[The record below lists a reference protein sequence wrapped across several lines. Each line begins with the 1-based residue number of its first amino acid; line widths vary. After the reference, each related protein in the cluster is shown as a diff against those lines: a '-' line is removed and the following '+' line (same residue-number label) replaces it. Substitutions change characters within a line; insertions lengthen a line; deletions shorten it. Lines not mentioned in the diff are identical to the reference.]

1 MRWSV
6 WASAAAALS
15 LDGLNCDHEL
25 FQNHYELAHL
35 FYVVRSDAEHLRPYD
50 FEDPVRSYPE
60 EPPVAEHIRAQA
72 ELLRIFCVEAVAL
85 EWLLDAERHLSL
97 MARSTSPAEL
107 YGNASQACEEL
118 RSFQRLAE
126 QFTWAE
132 KYQELL
138 GMGLQHLM
146 ASWHRLGFRPE
157 KLCASLENEAEVRLV
172 LGDVEVHRKCK
183 MRAEQGYRAGD
194 LSSGCKVEGLWRLL
208 PKAMRAAIAAP
219 RRSGVPK
226 RELGAGCGTRF
237 VATGYMKNLSMI
249 DSRGFAADTCRGPF
263 LTYHPFPMASL
274 TACKYCM
281 VGSMLNL
288 QPGEELLEFG
298 PGCGL
303 GAAWLA
309 AAFGVQVT
317 AIDLFQQHLEG
328 TRASG
333 SQVGVDIRAVC
344 QGDVAALE
352 AFDDESFDVVITN
365 GAMTK
370 LGSAAAPCAVLRRQ
384 LLRVLKPGTGRLWFG
399 GLHSPYAMDLYQ
411 IGAQGW
417 MECLRTL
424 EEGGDVSYVLFSE
437 LETMGVAESWDA
449 QELTL
454 LLVKHSSSAL
464 TDEAD
469 IYACRAAE
477 EQGFSKNKEQLE
489 VLQSLLPSIDWSL
502 AGSFAAGPSF
512 WPCAQQRLERIAS
525 NVAEGMWALQF
536 APGLDL
542 RHVLRRAESWRPAA
556 PPERSGHEDV
566 WLEDIIV
573 PTGVDVVLDHWE
585 QRLEELGLPA
595 SHSDPWHILRYDPGY
610 RAHFLHTDCG
620 VEHVDP
626 SNDRYATVLI
636 WLSECWNESL
646 PCSPVRTEATG
657 VDDLADGATVFP
669 QYGLRMRMPPGG
681 LVVYS
686 SFTPGLGGRC
696 NPRSAHFAAPLGA
709 AAPQAKLVLQKWYY
723 ASPVEPS
730 TPIVPLAV
738 CDENPSTG
746 AARDRAQ
753 CKHFVMPPQGMASQR
768 VQDGLGRLQ
777 RRMAE
782 PEEGDQ
788 VQQVVA
794 LATSREL
801 RELSEAL
808 EDQVAGGSLG
818 RSPHWYAMLTVGNVE
833 ILGAQVGL
841 SLPDPLPRLRAAL
854 RRCGGCTEVM
864 RSLLLQLL
872 AALQERFQP
881 DLLDEALVVLRR
893 WARLDAA
900 AALELAPQVAALL
913 AS

>member
-1 MRWSV
+1 
-6 WASAAAALS
+6 
-15 LDGLNCDHEL
+15 
-25 FQNHYELAHL
+25 
-35 FYVVRSDAEHLRPYD
+35 
-50 FEDPVRSYPE
+50 
-60 EPPVAEHIRAQA
+60 
-72 ELLRIFCVEAVAL
+72 
-85 EWLLDAERHLSL
+85 
-97 MARSTSPAEL
+97 
-107 YGNASQACEEL
+107 
-118 RSFQRLAE
+118 
-126 QFTWAE
+126 
-132 KYQELL
+132 
-138 GMGLQHLM
+138 
-146 ASWHRLGFRPE
+146 
-157 KLCASLENEAEVRLV
+157 
-172 LGDVEVHRKCK
+172 
-183 MRAEQGYRAGD
+183 
-194 LSSGCKVEGLWRLL
+194 
-208 PKAMRAAIAAP
+208 
-219 RRSGVPK
+219 
-226 RELGAGCGTRF
+226 
-237 VATGYMKNLSMI
+237 
-249 DSRGFAADTCRGPF
+249 
-263 LTYHPFPMASL
+263 
-274 TACKYCM
+274 
-281 VGSMLNL
+281 
-288 QPGEELLEFG
+288 
-298 PGCGL
+298 
-303 GAAWLA
+303 
-309 AAFGVQVT
+309 
-317 AIDLFQQHLEG
+317 
-328 TRASG
+328 
-333 SQVGVDIRAVC
+333 
-344 QGDVAALE
+344 
-352 AFDDESFDVVITN
+352 
-365 GAMTK
+365 
-370 LGSAAAPCAVLRRQ
+370 
-384 LLRVLKPGTGRLWFG
+384 
-399 GLHSPYAMDLYQ
+399 MDLYQ

-469 IYACRAAE
+469 IYTCRAAE

-777 RRMAE
+777 QRMAE